1 MIKKTAIPADVLECL
16 TFLGTV
22 KATYKEMV
30 AAFGKPKSGDGYKT
44 EAEWDVELIP
54 GCFVEISNYKTS
66 RSYDSKNPTI
76 KRLREWN
83 VHGTDSDAIEWV
95 KGMLGQET
103 K

>member
-1 MIKKTAIPADVLECL
+1 MTKKTTIPADVHERF
-16 TFLGTV
+16 TFLGTINASHRELV
-22 KATYKEMV
+22 D
-30 AAFGKPKSGDGYKT
+30 AFGKPQPGDGYKI
-44 EAEWDVELIP
+44 EAAWQVELIP

-83 VHGTDSDAIEWV
+83 IHGTDSDAIEWV
-95 KGMLGQET
+95 KGMLGQDT

>member
-1 MIKKTAIPADVLECL
+1 MTIIPADVRECFG
-16 TFLGTV
+16 FLGTV
-22 KATYKEMV
+22 NTSYRALVE
-30 AAFGKPKSGDGYKT
+30 AFGEPKPGDGYKI
-44 EAEWDVELIP
+44 EAAWEVELIP
-54 GCFVEISNYKTS
+54 GIFVKINNYKTS

-95 KGMLGQET
+95 KGMLGQDT